1 MVAMWD
7 KWQGI
12 TRNWTFGRLLG
23 FLGTSQI
30 YGVFFTAELAYAA
43 ATEQIGIWSTKYRW
57 GYGLIGR
64 VLLRSQS
71 LIWDPVCTT
80 WWYSPRDLDQVYC
93 PSSLSLCPCL
103 CMDIIQ
109 TSGSNGCSD
118 PRILDS
124 LDRCIRTAKA
134 WMMDGMMG
142 GSRSLGMWVTLIS
155 IGGLA
160 A

>member
-80 WWYSPRDLDQVYC
+80 WW
-93 PSSLSLCPCL
+93 SLRATWIRSTVRVL
-103 CMDIIQ
+103 
-109 TSGSNGCSD
+109 SHSE

-124 LDRCIRTAKA
+124 LDHCIRTAKA
-134 WMMDGMMG
+134 GWWMGDDGG
-142 GSRSLGMWVTLIS
+142 IKIFGHVSYLDFHRWLSCLTVSRKLQQSKL
-155 IGGLA
+155 
-160 A
+160 